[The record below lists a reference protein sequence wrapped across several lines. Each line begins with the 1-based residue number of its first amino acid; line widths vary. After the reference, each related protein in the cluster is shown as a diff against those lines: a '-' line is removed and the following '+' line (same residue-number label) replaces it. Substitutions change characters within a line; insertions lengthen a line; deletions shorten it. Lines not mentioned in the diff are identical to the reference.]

1 MKVKVGQRRFLL
13 RNGYTDAQ
21 IDRMTAGTARSI
33 ISALEEKNRKAKLA
47 EAAEDTDR
55 LIQEMFATMVSEG
68 CENPHALYAFC
79 TMAINEGYR
88 KVR

>member
-13 RNGYTDAQ
+13 RNGYADEQ
-21 IDRMTAGTARSI
+21 IDKMTAGTARSI
-33 ISALEEKNRKAKLA
+33 ISELEEKNRKVKS
-47 EAAEDTDR
+47 EEDADM
-55 LIQEMFATMVSEG
+55 LIREMFDIMSSEG

-79 TMAINEGYR
+79 ITAINEGYR